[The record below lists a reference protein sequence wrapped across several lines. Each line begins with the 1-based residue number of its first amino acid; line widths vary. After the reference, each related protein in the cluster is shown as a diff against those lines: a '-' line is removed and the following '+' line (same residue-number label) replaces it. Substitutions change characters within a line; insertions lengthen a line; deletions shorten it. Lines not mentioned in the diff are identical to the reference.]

1 SFFLKYRKL
10 WARGDGSIF
19 QREGQVAGLSEQDAV
34 HQQARFRGWRLPS
47 RLKPR
52 FSPNSEPAAAPQRRP
67 KRPQQLLRAPLPGQ
81 GSQFVGMGRGLL
93 KYPNVKEMFTV
104 AQKILGYDLC
114 SDLLAFTSTGVSR
127 TDVWQSCVSGAAT
140 DKPAKRQMSGV
151 EARDGSA
158 AAGGVDGEAAAG
170 VDGGA
175 AAGGV
180 DAETMQKASE
190 LVPSGMLS
198 VIGRPQDQYNY
209 ACLQAKEHCK
219 SLGMENPV
227 CSVANYRFPD
237 GRVIA
242 GHQQALDFLQ
252 ENSRRLKFMR
262 TKTLPVSGA
271 FHTELMA
278 SATEPLREV
287 LRQVEVS
294 QPLYPKGINMHKH
307 AFNYSVKKISLEIF
321 LGPVLTF
328 QLVCL
333 VQWWSSFSLSY
344 LGHVSE
350 YCTPC
355 AFGHSS
361 DVAALKYG
369 QTGGKWHL
377 GSCTLDFSQFMG
389 SYFAPWFFH
398 TLLATLLT
406 ILNER
411 LIVR

>member
-307 AFNYSVKKISLEIF
+307 AFNYSVKLHHC
-321 LGPVLTF
+321 
-328 QLVCL
+328 QC
-333 VQWWSSFSLSY
+333 SSFCPFKKYHVHSLATFLLDTPVVHPQPEKGPTSSSLMIPAQTSTPPPPCWRLSRTGALCPYQSSHGPIHLAHQDSLS
-344 LGHVSE
+344 
-350 YCTPC
+350 
-355 AFGHSS
+355 
-361 DVAALKYG
+361 
-369 QTGGKWHL
+369 
-377 GSCTLDFSQFMG
+377 
-389 SYFAPWFFH
+389 FH
-398 TLLATLLT
+398 QS
-406 ILNER
+406 IKP
-411 LIVR
+411 